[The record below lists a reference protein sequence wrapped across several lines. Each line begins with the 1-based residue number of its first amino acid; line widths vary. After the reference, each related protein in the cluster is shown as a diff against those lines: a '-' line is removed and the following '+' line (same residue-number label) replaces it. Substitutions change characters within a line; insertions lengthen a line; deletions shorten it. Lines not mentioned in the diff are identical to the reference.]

1 MQSLTSQ
8 LEQFWNGFSNNWMV
22 MKLRTWQTKFW
33 TNWSTES
40 LMVMELFIVS
50 TVEKFTMA
58 WNSFWCTILFTFVFA
73 ISLILCNISAQKVLN
88 DRWKLECLEWFH
100 RIFRAPIEYWKI
112 SICLKKSSL
121 LPFALMLEL
130 YYFSNWK
137 KNQTLIIISDN
148 FWTN

>member
-1 MQSLTSQ
+1 MNLGINIFSDLQSLTSQ

-58 WNSFWCTILFTFVFA
+58 WNSFWCTTLFTFVFL
-73 ISLILCNISAQKVLN
+73 ISLILCNISAQKVLTPPN
-88 DRWKLECLEWFH
+88 SEIICGQNVGTKVVCGMILFFKRKLCWKFEKNRGCRLEVTC
-100 RIFRAPIEYWKI
+100 
-112 SICLKKSSL
+112 
-121 LPFALMLEL
+121 
-130 YYFSNWK
+130 
-137 KNQTLIIISDN
+137 
-148 FWTN
+148 